1 MKRVYG
7 YARVSTRGQSIEAQV
22 EAIQKR
28 CEYSGYQLIH
38 IYQDKASGK
47 DLERGEWQKMY
58 EDLEI
63 NPQGINGIVIYKLD
77 RIGRSISDLLRI
89 VDDLQ
94 KRGIDIISISNSLD
108 TTSKEGRLFF
118 YIMAALAEYERE
130 LIMERTTLGR
140 ELAKEKN
147 VKFGRKEKP
156 VNLDYY
162 RRKRIE
168 GVSVA
173 RIAKDLKISRSTLYK
188 KIEEEKKTEENNLIH
203 QNIS

>member
-7 YARVSTRGQSIEAQV
+7 YARVSTRGQNLEVQV

-38 IYQDKASGK
+38 VYQDKASGK
-47 DLERGEWQKMY
+47 DLNRTEWLKMY
-58 EDLEI
+58 EDLEV
-63 NPQGINGIVIYKLD
+63 NPQGIEAVVIHKLD

-89 VDDLQ
+89 VHDLQ
-94 KRGIDIISISNSLD
+94 NRGIDIISISNSLD

-130 LIMERTTLGR
+130 LILERTTLGR

-156 VNLDYY
+156 INLDYY
-162 RRKRIE
+162 RRKRLE
-168 GVSVA
+168 GVPVS
-173 RIAKDLKISRSTLYK
+173 RIAKDLNVSRATLYARIK
-188 KIEEEKKTEENNLIH
+188 EEREV
-203 QNIS
+203 SSDS